1 MHGVRREYGP
11 NVARLAIAFLLT
23 SAGMFA
29 ASTAFLPSSSSMCL
43 TLLSYGAWF
52 NGDLGLA
59 VLFTA
64 MSAFL
69 SWPFAALVGEFA
81 VFYRDCMD
89 LTLTEPRFNQL
100 EDRQTWFVYS
110 EVLIVPEFP
119 TTVDLVD

>member
-52 NGDLGLA
+52 NGDLELA

-69 SWPFAALVGEFA
+69 SWPFAALVGELA

-89 LTLTEPRFNQL
+89 LILTEPRFNQL
-100 EDRQTWFVYS
+100 EELLTAKVFNT
-110 EVLIVPEFP
+110 L
-119 TTVDLVD
+119 